1 MQFVTNVV
9 YLTERLIARYLYV
22 CTYELIANL
31 INRRAVQVIG
41 KLPAATG
48 ANITVIDATT
58 ATNSNNNNNSY
69 KNSIN
74 ILVYGN
80 KSANSTG
87 HSSHE
92 KQTITDN

>member
-58 ATNSNNNNNSY
+58 ATNSNNNIY